1 MLEHLLLQ
9 HFPAIICSGRIT
21 AVNGIPN
28 KILLIARNLLAESL
42 LSGLAGNK
50 ELEISVSTDQ
60 LDGQPDLVI
69 WSIEAI
75 ASRALLQ
82 LAV

>member
-1 MLEHLLLQ
+1 MLEHLLLH
-9 HFPAIICSGRIT
+9 HFPAIIREGRIT

-50 ELEISVSTDQ
+50 DLEVSVSTDQ
-60 LDGQPDLVI
+60 LDG
-69 WSIEAI
+69 
-75 ASRALLQ
+75 
-82 LAV
+82 